1 MDHTIML
8 LTLIAQALK
17 VKQSYSACELD
28 INTKTKQNKIPVQL
42 TVLTAYNIES

>member
-28 INTKTKQNKIPVQL
+28 TNTKTKQDYSAAHSTHGIQH
-42 TVLTAYNIES
+42 